1 MKAQVDLA
9 DLDAQH
15 LLQVRL
21 AKLKL
26 SADSDG
32 AQQISGVAAYRTW
45 ELDVGREPFSLHCPE
60 GFSDDVEAGRDP
72 EPGCACFLSLDNAK
86 RKSSFAAAA
95 LRRQLL
101 KSSAKSPGSDSESP
115 GGSGSSWCFPPD
127 SLVTLESKKGS
138 MMQPLQKPINE
149 VVLGDR
155 ILSVD
160 PLTGS
165 TSFQDVSLLLCPI
178 IRPT

>member
-101 KSSAKSPGSDSESP
+101 SSSADSPGSASHV
-115 GGSGSSWCFPPD
+115 SGHSSSCFPPD
-127 SLVTLESKKGS
+127 SLVTLEPKKGS